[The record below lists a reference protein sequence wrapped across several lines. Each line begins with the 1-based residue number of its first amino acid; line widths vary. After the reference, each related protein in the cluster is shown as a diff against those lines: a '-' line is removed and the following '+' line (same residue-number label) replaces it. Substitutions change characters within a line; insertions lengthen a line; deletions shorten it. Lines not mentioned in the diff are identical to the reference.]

1 MQKFSETCSLRE
13 ADFDKTKAIEFS
25 PVVKVMLLLFAI
37 PTILFGLYF
46 TPIVN
51 WAQASVKMFGLQ

>member
-1 MQKFSETCSLRE
+1 M
-13 ADFDKTKAIEFS
+13 
-25 PVVKVMLLLFAI
+25 I

-51 WAQASVKMFGLQ
+51 FANASLLMFGIQ